1 MVAESLTVLLVDD
14 DPIIRHQMQRWAER
28 AGFQWETAADG
39 VEGLAQ
45 VRRFRPDLI
54 VTDVH
59 MPRMQGPRLVELVR
73 TIPGMKATPIIVVTA
88 DASRDTKISLLQNGA
103 DDFILKPIDGEEFTA
118 RLRALARRC
127 DINST
132 LELVQQER
140 DAARQALQ
148 ERADELERLM
158 FGLITALEQAS
169 AFNDDDTGNHIR
181 RVAAFSGLLAE
192 ELGCPPALCSALRR
206 YAGLHDVGKVGIP
219 DTILR
224 KTGRLTPEELEEMK
238 AHTLIG
244 ADLLRTAGLP
254 PVAVNIALCHH
265 ERWDG
270 SGYPRGLRGP
280 QIPLEARIV
289 AVADVYDA
297 LRSERGYKPSMS
309 VAEATAFLRE
319 QAGVHFDPA
328 LIERFLGLQH
338 EIAAIEAKYTDESW
352 SDAAEQVWA

>member
-1 MVAESLTVLLVDD
+1 MAAEPLTVLLVDD

-39 VEGLAQ
+39 VEGLSQ
-45 VRRFRPDLI
+45 VRRCRPDLI

-88 DASRDTKISLLQNGA
+88 DASRETKISLLQNGA

-132 LELVQQER
+132 LEIVQQER

-148 ERADELERLM
+148 DRADELERLM
-158 FGLITALEQAS
+158 FGLITALEEANTL
-169 AFNDDDTGNHIR
+169 NDDDTGNHIR
-181 RVAAFSGLLAE
+181 RVAEFSGLLAE
-192 ELGCPPALCSALRR
+192 DMGCPPSFCSAMRR
-206 YAGLHDVGKVGIP
+206 YAGLHDVGKVGIT
-219 DTILR
+219 DAILR
-224 KTGRLTPEELEEMK
+224 KTGKLTPEEFEEMK
-238 AHTLIG
+238 AHTVIG

-254 PVAVNIALCHH
+254 LVAVHIALCHH

-270 SGYPRGLRGP
+270 SGYPRGLHGE

-297 LRSERGYKPSMS
+297 LRSERCYKRAMS
-309 VAEATAFLRE
+309 AAEASAFLSER
-319 QAGVHFDPA
+319 AGVHFDPNVVQC
-328 LIERFLGLQH
+328 FFNLQPA
-338 EIAAIEAKYTDESW
+338 IAAVEAKYSDEPW
-352 SDAAEQVWA
+352 SDDIAQVWA